1 MTNCKLS
8 QKKIFGPQLSE
19 EEVLDMIQAAPGLY
33 SRYTSLSEQLKD
45 EFLGFC
51 MGTRGLNLTY
61 DPMFKAV
68 FDPQQFPS
76 RLGEFLSL
84 CLGEPVQI
92 LKALPTESSRLTEE
106 SSLLVMDLLVQ
117 LETGALANV
126 DYSDFRIIPIFVRN
140 SAFYLYFLDENRN
153 NSCMYK

>member
-61 DPMFKAV
+61 DPCLRHY
-68 FDPQQFPS
+68 PPS
-76 RLGEFLSL
+76 SFYPDWGAS
-84 CLGEPVQI
+84 EPV
-92 LKALPTESSRLTEE
+92 PGRTNTDFESPAHR
-106 SSLLVMDLLVQ
+106 V
-117 LETGALANV
+117 
-126 DYSDFRIIPIFVRN
+126 
-140 SAFYLYFLDENRN
+140 
-153 NSCMYK
+153 